1 MSFRR
6 GVALSGFARR
16 HLGRM
21 AEGRRSV
28 MEHLAAPQADNLP
41 MPTFVQLRVTNLCNL
56 RCRMCG
62 QWGDTG
68 IYRSQS
74 GADPTDGA
82 LERRRIQELIGAK
95 RQLALADYVKL
106 LDEIAPWNPIVSL
119 FGGEPFLYPDILPL
133 IAEVKKR
140 GLTCTVITNGGRL
153 EALASDLVELGID
166 SIAVSIDGPP
176 DVHDRIRGRSDSYA
190 RAEAGIR
197 AVARRRKEL
206 SRALPMVIAILPV
219 TELNLDAI
227 GPAVESLRRLPLD
240 TINVGL
246 RWFVPESVGA
256 EYERVMREELGVS
269 ATSWKGFAFDSES
282 AFGNREQQMMEL
294 VRLLKGLRRRRFVDA
309 TLGRPW
315 TSFVPDVP
323 ADRVPE
329 YFSNFARTF
338 GHEMCPAAWYFA
350 QVEPDGEVC
359 FCGDFPD
366 YFIGNV
372 RRQPFREIW
381 TGEKASRFRAKLA
394 REPLPI
400 CARCCGNYVY
410 GSWQRPAASG
420 RQNVPELVEIEP
432 LRRVEPDHPLEVRGH
447 AAHDTRGVLVGREA
461 RVGGKGLAPEVEVAS
476 VGVAEEEPR
485 QDLAAAEA
493 RQKRG

>member
-6 GVALSGFARR
+6 GLRLAGFARR

-21 AEGRRSV
+21 KRGRRAV
-28 MEHLAAPQADNLP
+28 MEHLAAPSPGNLP

-56 RCRMCG
+56 RCKMCG

-68 IYRSQS
+68 IFRTQS
-74 GADPTDGA
+74 GADATDGA
-82 LERRRIQELIGAK
+82 LERARIQELVGAK

-106 LDEIAPWNPIVSL
+106 LDEIAPFDPIISL

-133 IAEVKKR
+133 IREVKAR

-153 EALASDLVELGID
+153 EPLARELVEAGID

-176 DVHDRIRGRSDSYA
+176 DVHNRIRGRSDSYEKA
-190 RAEAGIR
+190 AAGVR
-197 AVARRRKEL
+197 AVAHWQKKL
-206 SRALPMVIAILPV
+206 KRAVPFQMAILPV

-227 GPAVESLRRLPLD
+227 APAIEALRDLPLD

-246 RWFVPESVGA
+246 RWFVPARVGA
-256 EYERVMREELGVS
+256 DYERVMREEFGIA
-269 ATSWKGFAFDSES
+269 ATSWKGFDFDGGSLV
-282 AFGNREQQMMEL
+282 ATRGRQMAEL
-294 VRLLKGLRRRRFVDA
+294 VRLLKGLKRRRFLDS

-323 ADRVPE
+323 AEKVPA
-329 YFSNFARTF
+329 YFSDFGRTF
-338 GHEMCPAAWYFA
+338 GHNLCPVAWYFA
-350 QVEPDGEVC
+350 QVEPDGEVT

-372 RRQPFREIW
+372 RRSPFREIW
-381 TGEKASRFRAKLA
+381 TGEKAERFREKLA
-394 REPLPI
+394 KEPLPI

-410 GSWQRPAASG
+410 GKWERPAAAP
-420 RQNVPELVEIEP
+420 VP
-432 LRRVEPDHPLEVRGH
+432 
-447 AAHDTRGVLVGREA
+447 
-461 RVGGKGLAPEVEVAS
+461 
-476 VGVAEEEPR
+476 
-485 QDLAAAEA
+485 
-493 RQKRG
+493 